1 MYFVISS
8 SLPWSFWLIL
18 SHSNVFFTWWRLWPE
33 EDLKILQSLFS
44 RFDLTSWFYSR
55 SESSFL
61 NAVVSFWM
69 KSLWL
74 HSYSLITY
82 CSLIL
87 LINSPSRK
95 RWFLKIAFQMFY
107 NTFYNSLDKVKKGN
121 NQRDLGN
128 QTSLR
133 WLNYSK
139 MILEWIKANSE

>member
-1 MYFVISS
+1 MIFQYFSLLHSSLKALGTKSRICVMSS

-18 SHSNVFFTWWRLWPE
+18 SHSNVFFTWWRLRPE
-33 EDLKILQSLFS
+33 DDLKILLSLFS

-107 NTFYNSLDKVKKGN
+107 NMFY
-121 NQRDLGN
+121 LGAH
-128 QTSLR
+128 LR
-133 WLNYSK
+133 
-139 MILEWIKANSE
+139 

>member
-8 SLPWSFWLIL
+8 SHPWSFWLIL
-18 SHSNVFFTWWRLWPE
+18 SHSNVFFALWRLWPE
-33 EDLKILQSLFS
+33 EDLQILQSLFS

-107 NTFYNSLDKVKKGN
+107 NTFYDSPFYLIRSRKVI
-121 NQRDLGN
+121 
-128 QTSLR
+128 TSLT
-133 WLNYSK
+133 
-139 MILEWIKANSE
+139 LEIRPAYEG